1 MSWSQRTYVLAAL
14 LAAVALVT
22 TFLLFDIFSAV
33 FFAITVA
40 YILYPVRSF
49 LRRRGLSSRLAAGLS
64 TLLALVAVVVLFSP
78 LIVSV
83 YVRRSEF
90 FEFLEE
96 LPETLSGSF
105 VGMEYEIDVGQTLEQ
120 AEVILQNAA
129 VDLLAQMPVILLNF
143 FVFILVVYALLLR
156 PDAVRAAILKPVPV
170 QYQDIVFA
178 FHRRTRSILYAIY
191 VLQAAVGL
199 GTFLIGYPF
208 FILMGYDSAFTLAVM
223 GGILQFVPVAG
234 PILVLAGLAGLE
246 LVAGEVVRAAL
257 VFGLGGLLVGV
268 LPDVLIRPRLARL
281 TAGIPGSLYF
291 VGFFGGLLSVG
302 ALGIIAGPLAVALV
316 AEAVRLLV
324 SDSASAA
331 EQQELEYV
339 EQPTIPRSDDQ
350 QPSTE

>member
-1 MSWSQRTYVLAAL
+1 
-14 LAAVALVT
+14 
-22 TFLLFDIFSAV
+22 
-33 FFAITVA
+33 
-40 YILYPVRSF
+40 
-49 LRRRGLSSRLAAGLS
+49 
-64 TLLALVAVVVLFSP
+64 
-78 LIVSV
+78 
-83 YVRRSEF
+83 
-90 FEFLEE
+90 
-96 LPETLSGSF
+96 
-105 VGMEYEIDVGQTLEQ
+105 
-120 AEVILQNAA
+120 
-129 VDLLAQMPVILLNF
+129 
-143 FVFILVVYALLLR
+143 
-156 PDAVRAAILKPVPV
+156 
-170 QYQDIVFA
+170 
-178 FHRRTRSILYAIY
+178 
-191 VLQAAVGL
+191 
-199 GTFLIGYPF
+199 
-208 FILMGYDSAFTLAVM
+208 
-223 GGILQFVPVAG
+223 
-234 PILVLAGLAGLE
+234 VLAGLAGLE